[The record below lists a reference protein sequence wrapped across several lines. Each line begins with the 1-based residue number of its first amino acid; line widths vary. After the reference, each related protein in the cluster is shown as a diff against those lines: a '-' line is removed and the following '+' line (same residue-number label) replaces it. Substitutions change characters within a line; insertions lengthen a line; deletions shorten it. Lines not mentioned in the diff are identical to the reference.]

1 MPYIVFNSNYSYL
14 NFYNF
19 IIICSTFFL
28 SLSFQNCITSEIED
42 FFIRMHMNERQLSQ
56 VDEGMFLCCLSSI
69 IEGRIQGIEV
79 IISSTFRVM
88 I

>member
-28 SLSFQNCITSEIED
+28 SLSFQSCIFLFIL
-42 FFIRMHMNERQLSQ
+42 FIRMHMNERQLSQ